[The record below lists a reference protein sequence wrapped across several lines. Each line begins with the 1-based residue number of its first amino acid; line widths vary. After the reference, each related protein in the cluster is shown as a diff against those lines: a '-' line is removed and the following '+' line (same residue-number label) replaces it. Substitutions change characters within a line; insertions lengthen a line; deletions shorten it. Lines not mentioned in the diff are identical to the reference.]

1 MNIYLPSQ
9 GQLHMCVCECLCVC
23 VHVCTHMHACAS
35 QTHSAPF
42 LSCHESDIVEG
53 RGSCFWIPFFDA
65 DEIPHLCF
73 TFLLV
78 CEVIS
83 PLPWLSRPF
92 PQLGQPWAPIP
103 YLYPL
108 CLAGEML
115 PLSSEIQDPQDALMR
130 YPGLDLRLFR
140 FVDVVLGKGEGSREP
155 AFTSFFSLVKPLLVS
170 HSDIQALAV
179 LNNRGAWSLPLGFCA
194 ELRTLE
200 RTSPCGWTS
209 LPWMAP
215 FLSHCSV
222 FWLSRV
228 AEKKGWLPEQ
238 LNEGVYYW
246 WCTVLRYVASSTP
259 QCSSP
264 VLQWKSACSPS

>member
-1 MNIYLPSQ
+1 
-9 GQLHMCVCECLCVC
+9 
-23 VHVCTHMHACAS
+23 MHACMRLTNS
-35 QTHSAPF
+35 FFPFPLLSWKWHSGRQGLLFLNPF
-42 LSCHESDIVEG
+42 LWCWWDPTLVFH
-53 RGSCFWIPFFDA
+53 IPA
-65 DEIPHLCF
+65 CLQSYLSPALVVQ
-73 TFLLV
+73 TFPTTQATLSSHT
-78 CEVIS
+78 I
-83 PLPWLSRPF
+83 PLPSLPGWWNAPPRQWNPGSPRCFDEVPWLGPS
-92 PQLGQPWAPIP
+92 
-103 YLYPL
+103 
-108 CLAGEML
+108 
-115 PLSSEIQDPQDALMR
+115 ALQICWCCSWQ
-130 YPGLDLRLFR
+130 RL
-140 FVDVVLGKGEGSREP
+140 GEGSREP

-170 HSDIQALAV
+170 HSDVQALAV
-179 LNNRGAWSLPLGFCA
+179 LSNRGAWSLPLGFCA

-200 RTSPCGWTS
+200 RTSPCGWYS